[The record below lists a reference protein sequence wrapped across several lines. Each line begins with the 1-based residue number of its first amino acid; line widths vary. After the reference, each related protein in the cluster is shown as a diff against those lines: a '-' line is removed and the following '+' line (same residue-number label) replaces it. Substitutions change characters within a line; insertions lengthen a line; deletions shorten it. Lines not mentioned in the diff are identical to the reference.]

1 MGEVSTIGVDLAKNV
16 FQVHGAAADGS
27 VLFRKKLSRP
37 QFARFMAQQPPCLVA
52 MEACASAHHW
62 AREMAR
68 YGHEVRLIAPH
79 YVKPFL
85 KRQKNDAAD
94 AEAIVEAALRPTMRF
109 VEPKSADQQARAVA
123 FRTREQ
129 FVKRRTEAV
138 NALRSHLYEFGHV
151 APEGIGYV
159 PRLERVVKDPD
170 ADIPDLARD
179 ICRMLLEQIT
189 HLTDRIKELKA
200 RIAAMSNEAEMPRQL
215 QTMPGVGP
223 ITALAVETFAP
234 PMDQFRRGR
243 DFAAWLGLVPRQHST
258 GGKQKLGKT
267 SKMGQRDIRRL
278 LVIGATAV
286 IRWASRRGAPKGS
299 WLARMLER
307 KPIPVVAPVSRTN
320 RPDKRPHSITSPEDQ
335 KFLANRAA
343 PTKEGSTSGPSP
355 PPLALAKAFSRSGC
369 GRIFSLFSRV
379 MREGLLTGLSA
390 RRSGSVLSGPIFSG
404 PVNRAQS
411 GSERHAIEIMRF
423 NSGAH
428 CGGVRSSVRQA
439 AGTRI
444 ERSANGPMPPAQSH
458 HSRPAATHGRR
469 RLPQVLSFHR
479 A

>member
-1 MGEVSTIGVDLAKNV
+1 MGEVTIIGVDLAKNV

-27 VLFRKKLSRP
+27 VVYRKKLSRP
-37 QFARFMAQQPPCLVA
+37 QFTRFMADQPPCLVA

-62 AREMAR
+62 ARELAR
-68 YGHEVRLIAPH
+68 HVHQVRLIAPH

-129 FVKRRTEAV
+129 LVKQRTEAV

-151 APEGIGYV
+151 APEGIGYL
-159 PRLERVVKDPD
+159 PRLAKVVDDPD
-170 ADIPDLARD
+170 TDVPELARD
-179 ICRMLLEQIT
+179 ICRMLLEQIA
-189 HLTDRIKELKA
+189 HLTDRINALKA
-200 RIAAMSNEAEMPRQL
+200 RIAAMSNEAELPRQL

-234 PMDQFRRGR
+234 PMEQFRRGR

-307 KPIPVVAPVSRTN
+307 KPIPVVAVA
-320 RPDKRPHSITSPEDQ
+320 
-335 KFLANRAA
+335 LANKMARGIWA
-343 PTKEGSTSGPSP
+343 
-355 PPLALAKAFSRSGC
+355 
-369 GRIFSLFSRV
+369 
-379 MREGLLTGLSA
+379 MLTRGESY
-390 RRSGSVLSGPIFSG
+390 RG
-404 PVNRAQS
+404 PVL
-411 GSERHAIEIMRF
+411 I
-423 NSGAH
+423 GA
-428 CGGVRSSVRQA
+428 
-439 AGTRI
+439 
-444 ERSANGPMPPAQSH
+444 
-458 HSRPAATHGRR
+458 
-469 RLPQVLSFHR
+469 
-479 A
+479 